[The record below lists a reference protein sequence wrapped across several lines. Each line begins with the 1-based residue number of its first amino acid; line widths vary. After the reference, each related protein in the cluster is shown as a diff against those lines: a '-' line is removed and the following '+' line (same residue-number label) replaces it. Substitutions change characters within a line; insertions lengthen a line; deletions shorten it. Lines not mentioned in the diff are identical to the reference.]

1 MSQAKLIIT
10 INSFNNVII
19 NNVIFKTDLDIV
31 KNELDEL
38 EIWPYLLSS
47 PRWSAVDKTLK
58 QVPIKIRG
66 KLNPDLDVS
75 FYAHVFKQDEDFEED
90 EFILSRALLS

>member
-1 MSQAKLIIT
+1 MSVK
-10 INSFNNVII
+10 NNYYHQLLY
-19 NNVIFKTDLDIV
+19 NNVIFKTDLDNV
-31 KNELDEL
+31 KNEPDEL
-38 EIWPYLLSS
+38 EIRSYLLSS

-90 EFILSRALLS
+90 EFILNRTLLSQ

>member
-1 MSQAKLIIT
+1 MSVK
-10 INSFNNVII
+10 NNYYHQLLY
-19 NNVIFKTDLDIV
+19 NNVIFKTDLDNV
-31 KNELDEL
+31 KNEPDEL
-38 EIWPYLLSS
+38 EIRSYLLSS

-90 EFILSRALLS
+90 EFILNRTLLSR